1 LTILVQRGA
10 MGVSIDVLWGFA
22 CIAHTRV
29 FFYSRRGVA
38 CPRARARVCVCV
50 CDSHDRG
57 PAKAAEPIEMPFG
70 SRLPCMLRGVQIT
83 HGKGYF
89 RGGACADPLLIE
101 KFREVRRMW
110 NEDEGIPLQRS
121 VRRRRCNPSL
131 TLL

>member
-89 RGGACADPLLIE
+89 RGGGGHVPIRCLLKSSGRCGACGTRTKVSSYKGLCGGGGATC
-101 KFREVRRMW
+101 R
-110 NEDEGIPLQRS
+110 
-121 VRRRRCNPSL
+121 
-131 TLL
+131 